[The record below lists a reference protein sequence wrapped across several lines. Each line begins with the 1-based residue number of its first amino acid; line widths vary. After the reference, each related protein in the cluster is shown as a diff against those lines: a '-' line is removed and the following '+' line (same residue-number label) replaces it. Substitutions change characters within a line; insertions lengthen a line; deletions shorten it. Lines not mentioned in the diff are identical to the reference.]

1 MIIQTGCADVQGA
14 ERLYA
19 EAFPD
24 EDLVPLVRQ
33 LSSLERDVV
42 AFVASDEAGLAGHVM
57 FTRCAVDGGDGR
69 RGALLGPLAVAPRVQ
84 RSGVGSAL
92 VRAGLD
98 DARKQGVAR
107 VFVLGDPA
115 FYGRFGFSADARVS
129 PPYDLPKAWIG
140 AWQSVGLSSAE
151 NEGAGPLRVPVAWMS
166 ESLWRP

>member
-1 MIIQTGCADVQGA
+1 MIIQRGRAEAPGV

-33 LSSLERDVV
+33 LSKSERDVV
-42 AFVASDEAGLAGHVM
+42 AFVASDESGLAGHVL
-57 FTRCAVDGGDGR
+57 FTMCAVDGWDGR
-69 RGALLGPLAVAPRVQ
+69 AALLGPLAVAPRVQ